1 MSEQNFDLIA
11 REYDAALPAHVVEHY
26 LAKRVGYIV
35 DNCPPGDALDV
46 GCGTGALAGRL
57 ASSGFRVTG
66 LDPSQGMLDVMA
78 ETEPSVRRV
87 RGDGAQLPFDDGS
100 FDLTLTVAALHH
112 IADPEAVHRTL
123 TEMVR
128 VTRAGG
134 RIVIWDHN
142 PRNPYWKSLMA
153 RVPQDDGSERLVPE
167 AEIERGLRD
176 GGAEI
181 LSSRQLGLVPDFAP
195 PAMLGAAAA
204 LERLAERAP
213 LARRLCAHNVVL
225 ARKP

>member
-1 MSEQNFDLIA
+1 VSEENFDLIA
-11 REYDAALPAHVVEHY
+11 EQYDEALPAHVVEHY
-26 LAKRVGYIV
+26 LAKRVRYIV
-35 DNCPPGDALDV
+35 EHCPPGEALDV

-57 ASSGFRVTG
+57 SRSGFSVTG

-78 ETEPSVRRV
+78 EAEPTVTSV
-87 RGDGAQLPFDDGS
+87 RGDGTQLPFPDES

-112 IADPEAVHRTL
+112 IAEPDAVRRTL
-123 TEMVR
+123 AEMAR

-142 PRNPYWKSLMA
+142 PRNPYWRSLMA

-167 AEIERGLRD
+167 SEIERGLRD

-181 LSSRQLGLVPDFAP
+181 LSSRQLGLVPDFVP
-195 PAMLGAAAA
+195 PALLGGAVAIESA
-204 LERLAERAP
+204 AERTP
-213 LARRLCAHNVVL
+213 LVRRLCAHNVVL
-225 ARKP
+225 ARRA